1 MLIHQDLQ
9 AFPQDLNPYQITDN
23 IIGSSYHNIHH
34 FISQAEQKEQSLN
47 ERRLQ
52 ELEKLE
58 LNYIGGLARNRLV
71 SVINRK
77 TRKKQLQKRLDEI
90 LLSLRQKNFQEV
102 TLDQNLP
109 KTVLVATIEGE
120 IKELQGQKTI
130 AIVMNNSS
138 HGVTSKL
145 QGRSRNGFAG

>member
-1 MLIHQDLQ
+1 M
-9 AFPQDLNPYQITDN
+9 
-23 IIGSSYHNIHH
+23 
-34 FISQAEQKEQSLN
+34 
-47 ERRLQ
+47 
-52 ELEKLE
+52 
-58 LNYIGGLARNRLV
+58 